1 MRATYVTIL
10 LAAGASLVACSEP
23 PPPRSVQEFLDNPI
37 ILEAALV
44 RCAQNRVETR
54 YDDECINA
62 RQANRL
68 VMAEEEAKRRAAF
81 EEQSERKRVQLRR
94 AQEAAAEARRRA
106 TEAQR
111 RREEAAYLAQFGEVP
126 DQADAAAG
134 ANPSEVQGGNVPG
147 AVIPEP
153 VEEPEED
160 NVYSQPLLPPESDA
174 ANAPTAET
182 EPATDLSDLREELRR
197 RNEQ

>member
-10 LAAGASLVACSEP
+10 LAAATSLLACSEP
-23 PPPRSVQEFLDNPI
+23 PPPRSVQAFLDNPI

-54 YDDECINA
+54 YDEECINA

-94 AQEAAAEARRRA
+94 AQEAGVMRDDIDPAHLFVASIAMLRQWFVARDWIGSPDDEAYL
-106 TEAQR
+106 
-111 RREEAAYLAQFGEVP
+111 EAAIAITTGGMLRVP
-126 DQADAAAG
+126 
-134 ANPSEVQGGNVPG
+134 
-147 AVIPEP
+147 
-153 VEEPEED
+153 
-160 NVYSQPLLPPESDA
+160 
-174 ANAPTAET
+174 
-182 EPATDLSDLREELRR
+182 
-197 RNEQ
+197 

>member
-1 MRATYVTIL
+1 
-10 LAAGASLVACSEP
+10 
-23 PPPRSVQEFLDNPI
+23 
-37 ILEAALV
+37 
-44 RCAQNRVETR
+44 
-54 YDDECINA
+54 
-62 RQANRL
+62 
-68 VMAEEEAKRRAAF
+68 MAEEEAERRAAF

-106 TEAQR
+106 ADAQR

-126 DQADAAAG
+126 DQADAATEVT
-134 ANPSEVQGGNVPG
+134 ANEVQGGNGPG

-160 NVYSQPLLPPESDA
+160 AVYSQPLLPPESDA

-182 EPATDLSDLREELRR
+182 EPATDLSDIREELRR